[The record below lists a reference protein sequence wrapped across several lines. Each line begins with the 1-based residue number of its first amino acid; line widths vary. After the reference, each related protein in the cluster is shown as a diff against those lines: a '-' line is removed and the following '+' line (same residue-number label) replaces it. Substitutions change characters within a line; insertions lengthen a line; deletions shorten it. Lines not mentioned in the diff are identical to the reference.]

1 MAFEIGKYI
10 LSLSSYKYAIS
21 ILELFST
28 IILYGYVT
36 LKLVLLILIKC
47 PEVKLI
53 LKLPKLAFILSFFL
67 NSQGNP
73 KVSG

>member
-47 PEVKLI
+47 PEY
-53 LKLPKLAFILSFFL
+53 L
-67 NSQGNP
+67 NYLN
-73 KVSG
+73 